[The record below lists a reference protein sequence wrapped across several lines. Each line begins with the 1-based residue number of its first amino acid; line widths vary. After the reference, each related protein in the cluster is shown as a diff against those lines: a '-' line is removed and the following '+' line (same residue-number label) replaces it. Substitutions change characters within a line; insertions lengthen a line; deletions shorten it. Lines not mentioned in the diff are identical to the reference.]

1 MSISEND
8 IASNALSLLAASST
22 WVLVRHQW
30 LIDNMRSIL
39 TGEPSPPLEHLYAF
53 DMIITKDLKLPE
65 NLILSF
71 LQEKHSLETVWH
83 NTVKATHPLS
93 GQTLLEQ
100 LDEYQ
105 LRAHHF
111 MQSTKEANQRLWHEF
126 TMRDSL
132 TGAWSRLTLQAHLTQ
147 ELKRFKHHLT
157 PCTIVLL
164 DQNKF
169 KSIND
174 RWGHV
179 IGDQVL
185 AKTASIIE
193 NNLRINDQL
202 FRYGGDEWLV
212 LMPATT
218 ASIAEA
224 AMRRISQHMEA
235 HAFES
240 PTGEKFYAGFS
251 YGIAESD
258 SYPTVDDWIS
268 AADRALYAK
277 KQRLAAIDLSL
288 NAHHSSE
295 CS

>member
-1 MSISEND
+1 MSISEDD

-39 TGEPSPPLEHLYAF
+39 TGEPPPPLEHLYEF
-53 DMIITKDLKLPE
+53 DMIIPKDLKLPD

-71 LQEKHSLETVWH
+71 LQVKHTLETLWR

-93 GQTLLEQ
+93 GLTLLEQ
-100 LDEYQ
+100 LDQYQ

-111 MQSTKEANQRLWHEF
+111 MQSTKEANQHLWHEF

-147 ELKRFKHHLT
+147 ELKRYKRYQT
-157 PCTIVLL
+157 PCSIVLL

-174 RWGHV
+174 RWGH
-179 IGDQVL
+179 ITGDQVL
-185 AKTASIIE
+185 AKTAHIIE

-218 ASIAEA
+218 AGIAEA

-235 HAFES
+235 HAFQS
-240 PTGEKFYAGFS
+240 PSGEIFYAGFS
-251 YGIAESD
+251 YGIAESNG
-258 SYPTVDDWIS
+258 YPSIDDWIS
-268 AADRALYAK
+268 AADRELYSK
-277 KQRLAAIDLSL
+277 KQHLATMNVSL
-288 NAHHSSE
+288 GAHHSSE
-295 CS
+295 CN

>member
-1 MSISEND
+1 MSISEDD
-8 IASNALSLLAASST
+8 IASNALSLLGASST

-39 TGEPSPPLEHLYAF
+39 TGEPPPPLEHLYEF
-53 DMIITKDLKLPE
+53 DMIIPKDLKLPD
-65 NLILSF
+65 NLIVSF
-71 LQEKHSLETVWH
+71 LQIKHTLETLWH

-100 LDEYQ
+100 LDQYQ

-147 ELKRFKHHLT
+147 ELKRYKRYLT

-179 IGDQVL
+179 TGDQVL
-185 AKTASIIE
+185 AKTANIIE

-235 HAFES
+235 YAFKS
-240 PTGEKFYAGFS
+240 PTGDIFHAGFS
-251 YGIAESD
+251 YGVAESG
-258 SYPTVDDWIS
+258 SYASIDDWIS
-268 AADRALYAK
+268 AADRDLYK
-277 KQRLAAIDLSL
+277 NKQLLISK
-288 NAHHSSE
+288 NASITVRHSSE